1 MSAAFPDP
9 APLLDPA
16 QRVELPLGM
25 SLDLARLPLALSAR
39 RREVPEVDRGPVDG
53 QPPMLPAE
61 YVRLAV
67 NVVEGGVPRH
77 VVVEGSPTLGLPFGA
92 DLDVLLALFKLAQE
106 DHQRVLQGHAPTI
119 VDGEFLAPTLR
130 QIANAMGV
138 TSNGDRPKR
147 IRGALERLGHV
158 RIRTT
163 ATLWRHDEARAA
175 AILAGQQ
182 GAAPVV
188 PDGRVARIGGP
199 GAAGGRVGGSAAR
212 PVMIEEEVTWLLEYR
227 WRTDFSR
234 SDDGEH
240 WIARLRLNPLWLT
253 HATSGWVAWV
263 EMPVFVALGPL
274 AKRLYMLL
282 AGRAACE
289 GLVAWDFGV
298 TELTHACAVGPGR
311 AQGQVNRDLRL
322 AAEDLRAAGVVAGVA
337 EERAGGELRFTFA
350 PGPVLTLAAH
360 LRGTGTFD
368 PDDVRLQFAALQAF
382 GVDAPQARR
391 WLAERPTATRD
402 AVCYAVFVRET
413 NPGLVKRSW
422 AHLLDER
429 IRNQRTNG
437 GVVGFADWAKR
448 RVGGAAAP
456 ANWPAPYAAVPGPR
470 GAAPE
475 AGRRRKRAPGRAAGG
490 ADAGSAAGGRDGDA
504 LPSLLAPDTGARA
517 APPRPEATPDAQR
530 LWAHVRERASD
541 GASMLVRSCLE
552 AVSPV
557 RIEGGELLVEASD
570 GRGEYVIQGAPRGVL
585 LQHLTDAS
593 GGGVTSLRLV
603 RDVGAPGPAA
613 PAA

>member
-1 MSAAFPDP
+1 VPSAFPDP
-9 APLLDPA
+9 APLLDPS

-39 RREVPEVDRGPVDG
+39 RREVPDGAPAPADG

-67 NVVEGGVPRH
+67 HVVEGGVPRH

-106 DHQRVLQGHAPTI
+106 DHQRVLQGQSPTI

-147 IRGALERLGHV
+147 IRAALERLGHV

-163 ATLWRHDEARAA
+163 ATLLRHEESRAA
-175 AILAGQQ
+175 RILAGER
-182 GAAPVV
+182 GTAPVV
-188 PDGRVARIGGP
+188 PDGRPARFGAP
-199 GAAGGRVGGSAAR
+199 AATGAAGTGAAATGR
-212 PVMIEEEVTWLLEYR
+212 PVMVEEEVTWVLEYR

-234 SDDGEH
+234 NDDGEH
-240 WIARLRLNPLWLT
+240 WIARLRLNPLWLA

-263 EMPVFVALGPL
+263 EMPIFVGLGPL
-274 AKRLYMLL
+274 AKRLYMLF

-289 GLVAWDFGV
+289 GLVTWEFGAA
-298 TELTHACAVGPGR
+298 ELSHACAVGSGR

-322 AAEDLRAAGVVAGVA
+322 AAEDLRAAGVLAGIT
-337 EERAGGELRFTFA
+337 EERLNGELRFTFA
-350 PGPVLTLAAH
+350 PGPVLALAAH

-368 PDDVRLQFAALQAF
+368 PDDVRLQFAALQSF
-382 GVDAPQARR
+382 GVDTAQARR
-391 WLAERPTATRD
+391 WLAERPTATRE
-402 AVCYAVFVRET
+402 AICYAVFLRET
-413 NPGLVKRSW
+413 NPSHVKRSW

-437 GVVGFADWAKR
+437 GVVGFGDWAKR
-448 RVGGAAAP
+448 RLAGSAP
-456 ANWPAPYAAVPGPR
+456 ASWPAPYPSAAGPASADASAAARVARRRGAPSAGTAR
-470 GAAPE
+470 GAA
-475 AGRRRKRAPGRAAGG
+475 AA
-490 ADAGSAAGGRDGDA
+490 AAA
-504 LPSLLAPDTGARA
+504 AQTSLLEHETGVPDATVVEATAEARA
-517 APPRPEATPDAQR
+517 
-530 LWAHVRERASD
+530 LWALVRQRASE
-541 GASMLVRSCLE
+541 GASMLVRSCLD

-557 RIEGGELLVEASD
+557 RVEEMELLVVAPD
-570 GRGEYVIQGAPRGVL
+570 GRGEYVIQGAPRSLL
-585 LQHLTDAS
+585 LQHLADVSDGA
-593 GGGVTSLRLV
+593 VTTLRLL
-603 RDVGAPGPAA
+603 REAAPAA
-613 PAA
+613 PAPKD